1 MIGEWLRSD
10 AKAGQGRT
18 RKRVAGGAV
27 YSPTHNVGKNL
38 GERNAP
44 NAAYVPPHTVCADL
58 FVDSANVPEK
68 SGFNEVAD
76 ALQVFEYEKV
86 RDDFHD
92 DRRRDRPL
100 SCVSIVSTSSRSCA
114 IGST

>member
-10 AKAGQGRT
+10 AEAGQGRT
-18 RKRVAGGAV
+18 RERVAGGAL
-27 YSPTHNVGKNL
+27 YSPTHNVGKNS

-58 FVDSANVPEK
+58 FVDSANVPGK
-68 SGFNEVAD
+68 LGFNGSSY
-76 ALQVFEYEKV
+76 ALQVFAYEKL

-92 DRRRDRPL
+92 DRRCDRPRR
-100 SCVSIVSTSSRSCA
+100 CVSIVSTSSRSRA
-114 IGST
+114 IGGR